1 MIDIQNLSF
10 SYKGNS
16 LYENLTVS
24 FKRGHI
30 YGLLGKNGSGKTT
43 LLSLITG
50 ALFPKKGSLQT
61 LESYPKNRD
70 ASMLSEIFYLPENF
84 ILPELSTKNYIKL
97 YSFFYPNFRYEQFK
111 EYCKIFEVK
120 ETKKLQSLSMG
131 QQKKFL
137 IAFGL
142 ACNCKLNLL
151 DEPTNGLD
159 IPSKSIFRRLITS
172 CINEENTFI
181 ISTHQVKDIENI
193 IDHVCIIEDGQLALD
208 HSLDVINNA
217 IYMGIEEGVDNTE
230 IYSEPLALGQYSVV
244 KENINQQH
252 SPIDLELLFNASI
265 ANASKLDE
273 VCSSYVKGEN
283 YER

>member
-1 MIDIQNLSF
+1 MVDIQNISF
-10 SYKGNS
+10 SYKNHS
-16 LYENLTVS
+16 LYEELTID
-24 FKRGHI
+24 FKKGHI

-43 LLSLITG
+43 LLGLISG
-50 ALFPKKGSLQT
+50 ALLAKKGTLKT
-61 LESYPKNRD
+61 LEFDPKNKE
-70 ASMLSEIFYLPENF
+70 ASMLSNIFYLPESF
-84 ILPELSTKNYIKL
+84 ILPELSSSSYVKL
-97 YSFFYPNFRYEQFK
+97 YSPFYPNFNHESFN
-111 EYCKIFEVK
+111 EYCQVLEVK
-120 ETKKLQSLSMG
+120 EAKKLQSLSMG

-159 IPSKSIFRRLITS
+159 IPSKSTFRRLITS

-193 IDHVCIIEDGQLALD
+193 IDHICIIEDGKLALD

-244 KENINQQH
+244 KENIDKQH
-252 SPIDLELLFNASI
+252 TPIDLELLFNASI

-273 VCSSYVKGEN
+273 VCISYIKGGN